1 MLKKDCKHFPGDR
14 PCTYHK
20 KENIKCDDCNYYEP
34 LDKKILIIKLDAI
47 GDVLRTTS
55 VLPPLKKKY
64 PGYSITWCT
73 KPASKELFNNNN
85 YVDDVIVLGMDAKYR
100 LDVEE
105 FDLVINLD
113 NTKLSSA
120 LASRVKG
127 KEKIGF
133 LLNKKGFVEP
143 TSDKANFWLE
153 LAAFDDLKRKNTK
166 SHQEIMYEI
175 LELESEIHEPL
186 IFLSD
191 EQINKSENLFKEWK
205 LDKEKLTIGL
215 NIGVGSKWH
224 VKAWSVKRW
233 KEFISLL
240 KPESYNLLLLG
251 GPEEENIMR
260 EFKNEFSFLVD
271 TGCKNSLPE
280 FSGILNLC
288 DILITADTLAL
299 HIATA
304 LKKNVIALFGPTSIN
319 EITLYNRGI
328 KLCSDEPCKCFYNKQ
343 CTEVVSCMD
352 KISANIVFDSLK
364 KIEKDFSQKGK

>member
-14 PCTYHK
+14 PCVYHK

-34 LDKKILIIKLDAI
+34 IDKKILIIKLDAI

-55 VLPPLKKKY
+55 ILPPLKKKY
-64 PGYSITWCT
+64 SGYSITWCT

-85 YVDDVIVLGMDAKYR
+85 FVDDVIVMGVDAEFR
-100 LDVEE
+100 LDIEV
-105 FDLVINLD
+105 FDMVINLD

-120 LASRVKG
+120 LASIVKG
-127 KEKIGF
+127 KNKIGF

-143 TSDKANFWLE
+143 TSDKANYWLE

-175 LELESEIHEPL
+175 LELDSEIHEPL

-191 EQINKSENLFKEWK
+191 EQISKSEQLFEAWK
-205 LDKEKLTIGL
+205 LDKKKITIGL
-215 NIGVGSKWH
+215 NIGVGSKWPS
-224 VKAWSVKRW
+224 KAWSVKSW
-233 KEFISLL
+233 KELISLL
-240 KPESYNLLLLG
+240 NPGNYNLLLLG
-251 GPEEENIMR
+251 GPEEENTMD
-260 EFKNEFSFLVD
+260 EFKNEFGFVVD
-271 TGCKNSLPE
+271 TGCKNSLPA
-280 FSGILNLC
+280 FSSIINLC

-304 LKKNVIALFGPTSIN
+304 LKKKVIALFGPTSIN

-328 KLCSDEPCKCFYNKQ
+328 KLSSDEPCQCFYHKQ
-343 CTEVVSCMD
+343 CKEVVSCMD
-352 KISANIVFDSLK
+352 KISAEIVFDAVRT
-364 KIEKDFSQKGK
+364 IEKRIS

>member
-1 MLKKDCKHFPGDR
+1 MLKKDCKNFPGDR
-14 PCTYHK
+14 PCIYHK

-73 KPASKELFNNNN
+73 KPASKELFKSNIF
-85 YVDDVIVLGMDAKYR
+85 VDDVILLGVDAEYR

-105 FDLVINLD
+105 FDIVINLD
-113 NTKLSSA
+113 NSKLSSA
-120 LASRVKG
+120 LATKANG
-127 KEKIGF
+127 KNKIGY
-133 LLNKKGFVEP
+133 LLNEKGFVEP
-143 TSDKANFWLE
+143 TSDKANYWLE
-153 LAAFDDLKRKNTK
+153 LAAFDDLKRENTK

-175 LELESEIHEPL
+175 LELDSEIHEPL

-191 EQINKSENLFKEWK
+191 EQIRKSEQLLSDWE
-205 LDKEKLTIGL
+205 LDKKKITIGL
-215 NIGVGSKWH
+215 NIGVGSKWPS
-224 VKAWSVKRW
+224 KAWPVKRW
-233 KEFISLL
+233 KELISLL
-240 KPESYNLLLLG
+240 KPGNYNLLLLG
-251 GPEEENIMR
+251 GPEEENTMK
-260 EFKNEFSFLVD
+260 EFKSEFSFIID
-271 TGCKNSLPE
+271 TGCKNSLPA

-304 LKKNVIALFGPTSIN
+304 LKKNVVALFGPTSIN

-328 KLCSDEPCKCFYNKQ
+328 KLSSDEPCKCFYNKQ
-343 CTEVVSCMD
+343 CKEDISCMD
-352 KISANIVFDSLK
+352 KISVEKVLDAVK
-364 KIEKDFSQKGK
+364 TIEKSIQ